1 MNTSTR
7 RYRVLDATFTAFILR
22 AARTFEVALRPR
34 RATGISS
41 SFLSRAPACRVSLR
55 MSAVVG
61 ATRAAARVRFDE
73 SLATEWT
80 ARATAPTR
88 FRTVWSSNDRRASC
102 TFLCRD
108 ARTLS
113 QGFVPAQSNREA
125 PRARPTSR
133 QLSGVNGSG
142 VIVAGRSGEQPR
154 AAPSP
159 RAGGTLFVR
168 RLRGN

>member
-1 MNTSTR
+1 
-7 RYRVLDATFTAFILR
+7 
-22 AARTFEVALRPR
+22 
-34 RATGISS
+34 
-41 SFLSRAPACRVSLR
+41 

-73 SLATEWT
+73 SRATEWT

-88 FRTVWSSNDRRASC
+88 LRAVWSSNDRRASC
-102 TFLCRD
+102 TFLWRE
-108 ARTLS
+108 ARTRS
-113 QGFVPAQSNREA
+113 QGFVPAQSKSDA
-125 PRARPTSR
+125 PNARPTSR

-142 VIVAGRSGEQPR
+142 VTVAARSGEQPR

-159 RAGGTLFVR
+159 RAGGTWFVR